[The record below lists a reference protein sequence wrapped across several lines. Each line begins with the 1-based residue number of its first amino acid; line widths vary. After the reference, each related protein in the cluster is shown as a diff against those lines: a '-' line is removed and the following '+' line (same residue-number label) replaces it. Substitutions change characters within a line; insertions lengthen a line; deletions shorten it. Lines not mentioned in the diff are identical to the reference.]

1 MAPELSGQK
10 LDYAGPPIDV
20 FALGIILFQMLTC
33 KPLQLEPRDIWWQ
46 KFTQD
51 PVEALNERE
60 IELDEEIT
68 NLIQRVSSVSY
79 PWWEYPLTQWFT
91 SGHSEFCISDEAARY
106 RDDDHELCET
116 DQFLE
121 GAVDV

>member
-33 KPLQLEPRDIWWQ
+33 KPLQLEPKDIWWQ

-51 PVEALNERE
+51 PIEALSERE

-68 NLIQRVSSVSY
+68 NLIAQMVQEDPAMRPSIAKIKEHA
-79 PWWEYPLTQWFT
+79 WM
-91 SGHSEFCISDEAARY
+91 
-106 RDDDHELCET
+106 
-116 DQFLE
+116 
-121 GAVDV
+121 